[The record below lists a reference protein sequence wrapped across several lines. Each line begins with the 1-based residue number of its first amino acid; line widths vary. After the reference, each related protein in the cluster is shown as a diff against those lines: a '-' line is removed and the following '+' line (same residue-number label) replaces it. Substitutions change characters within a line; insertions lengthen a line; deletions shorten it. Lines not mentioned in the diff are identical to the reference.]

1 MFYSLQ
7 YQCKYETR
15 VHSAVQCPD
24 TIPVLDHPDWDLGQP
39 SQHLLNV
46 TFPGESW
53 AQGGQSGGGP
63 PPHTTSCQASL
74 APPPPL
80 IAADMLMMRNGEF
93 RAWCLPQ
100 HARHKVTLRPW
111 RILPQETKRKLI
123 YENDN
128 EHECSGKITILEFG
142 EILLS
147 LPPLGIKSEH
157 FSENNLFS
165 FFFSI

>member
-15 VHSAVQCPD
+15 VHSAVPRYNPCIRSPRLGSWPAQPAPPQCD
-24 TIPVLDHPDWDLGQP
+24 ISRWELGQGRAVRRRP
-39 SQHLLNV
+39 PASHHLL
-46 TFPGESW
+46 PGLS
-53 AQGGQSGGGP
+53 
-63 PPHTTSCQASL
+63 

-157 FSENNLFS
+157 FSVNNLFS